1 MLPDYTTKDDLDCVL
16 RILARKRQNLHTG
29 GVTLTHRCAELN
41 PQLSAKSKE
50 KIQHALENA
59 WADSTIKKYAY
70 GLDAFHKFCDNE
82 HVPHGQRLPA
92 CEELL
97 CAFAASRAGEIA
109 GGTQGGIRLRYTL
122 KGVENLAPDE
132 SRRDQRPPVTKEM
145 VDMLGRSLNL
155 TDAADAAVYATACC
169 AFWGQVRLGE
179 ILSETQG
186 SYKIGRI
193 PLVSDLSNPVTDAGT
208 RILRLPFTKTKGAR
222 GDNSILCRQSFPS
235 DPIKAVENHLAV
247 NSIPGDL
254 PLFSHR
260 TTTGSII
267 CLTRRKFLQRCNT
280 IWAAHNIPTITG
292 HSFRIGGTTELLL
305 AGVNPDVVQA
315 MGCWLS
321 DAFLVYWRHLD
332 LLAPLHA
339 EFLSI

>member
-1 MLPDYTTKDDLDCVL
+1 
-16 RILARKRQNLHTG
+16 
-29 GVTLTHRCAELN
+29 
-41 PQLSAKSKE
+41 PQLSEKSKQ

-70 GLDAFHKFCDNE
+70 GLDTFHKFCNNE
-82 HVPHGQRLPA
+82 RVPHGQRLPA

-109 GGTQGGIRLRYTL
+109 GGTVRGAIAAIKAWHIIEDARWQGGIRLRYTL

-155 TDAADAAVYATACC
+155 IDAADAAVYATACC
-169 AFWGQVRLGE
+169 VFWGQVRLGE
-179 ILSETQG
+179 ILLETQG

-222 GDNSILCRQSFPS
+222 GDNSILCRQ
-235 DPIKAVENHLAV
+235 
-247 NSIPGDL
+247 
-254 PLFSHR
+254 
-260 TTTGSII
+260 
-267 CLTRRKFLQRCNT
+267 
-280 IWAAHNIPTITG
+280 
-292 HSFRIGGTTELLL
+292 
-305 AGVNPDVVQA
+305 
-315 MGCWLS
+315 
-321 DAFLVYWRHLD
+321 
-332 LLAPLHA
+332 
-339 EFLSI
+339 